1 MVTSSARRRRL
12 LAVMFTDIKGFS
24 ELAALDEDAAL
35 EILRRHNLIMKPLV
49 ATYRGTIIKTI
60 GDAIMGKFT
69 AASDALDCALEMQLR
84 LKKWNVGKPKAEQLN
99 VRIGVHVGDVVVV
112 KNDVLGVVTNLAKR
126 LEAVAPVGHVCCTD
140 AARLMV
146 LHLPR
151 YNFLR
156 AGSWKP
162 KGSRREIEFYSIALR
177 KGYRKT

>member
-1 MVTSSARRRRL
+1 MPVSARRRKL
-12 LAVMFTDIKGFS
+12 LAVMFTDMKGFS
-24 ELAALDEDAAL
+24 DLAALDEDAAL
-35 EILRRHNLIMKPLV
+35 EILRQHNQIMKPLV
-49 ATYRGTIIKTI
+49 STYRGTILKTI

-84 LKKWNVGKPKAEQLN
+84 LKKWNIGKPELDQLQ

-112 KNDVLGVVTNLAKR
+112 KNDILGVVTNLAKR
-126 LEAVAPVGHVCCTD
+126 LESVAPVGHVCCTD

-156 AGSWKP
+156 AGSWRP
-162 KGSRREIEFYSIALR
+162 KGSTRKIDFYSVAIR
-177 KGYRKT
+177 KEYL